1 MDEKTSS
8 IIGFSISIGLIL
20 LVVII
25 SLIIKQFLK
34 TTNVKPQIDEFLRQ
48 YFKENSIYYTAVY
61 SATAF
66 RSRSAAKEW
75 GSYFAK
81 SFILRLCGIRTPHVS
96 MESDHRYDYLFI
108 FGNNDMFLLP
118 ISLDNKLGNLSFDI
132 NNMIKLDENNIAN
145 IKYRKNSTGA
155 EIKLLDDSYI
165 LLSIP
170 KVFFRNNDQ
179 SNELQKYKDYMNAN
193 KDKINNLSSV
203 RA

>member
-1 MDEKTSS
+1 
-8 IIGFSISIGLIL
+8 
-20 LVVII
+20 
-25 SLIIKQFLK
+25 
-34 TTNVKPQIDEFLRQ
+34 
-48 YFKENSIYYTAVY
+48 
-61 SATAF
+61 
-66 RSRSAAKEW
+66 
-75 GSYFAK
+75 
-81 SFILRLCGIRTPHVS
+81 
-96 MESDHRYDYLFI
+96 
-108 FGNNDMFLLP
+108 MFLLP

-179 SNELQKYKDYMNAN
+179 SNELQKYKEYMNAN